1 MIVMLF
7 YSHIKKELSAF
18 SELGYEISCHVSDD
32 DWDFPLYSE
41 PAELKKFLE
50 KNPIIDIACVDV
62 AAKGGIEAAEKMR
75 KRSRDMYIILLS
87 DPTVSPVT
95 YIKPTVMAG
104 SLLIRPLTA
113 SAVKQVF
120 TEAIKEYIKTIR
132 GNEAEKDAFLVDNRE
147 TKRLIPYSQI
157 VFFESRNKKVYV
169 NTGFEEYSFYDTL
182 DNIESR
188 VGDGFVR
195 CHRSFIIA
203 KSRIKK
209 VMLSQNT
216 VILDTDCYIPL
227 SRTYKSV
234 LKELR

>member
-1 MIVMLF
+1 M
-7 YSHIKKELSAF
+7 
-18 SELGYEISCHVSDD
+18 
-32 DWDFPLYSE
+32 
-41 PAELKKFLE
+41 
-50 KNPIIDIACVDV
+50 
-62 AAKGGIEAAEKMR
+62 
-75 KRSRDMYIILLS
+75 
-87 DPTVSPVT
+87 
-95 YIKPTVMAG
+95 
-104 SLLIRPLTA
+104 
-113 SAVKQVF
+113 
-120 TEAIKEYIKTIR
+120 
-132 GNEAEKDAFLVDNRE
+132 
-147 TKRLIPYSQI
+147 
-157 VFFESRNKKVYV
+157 FFESRNKKVYV